1 LDDSVDSDEL
11 RRNFEQHGV
20 IASAKVM
27 MDDSGRSKGFGFVCF
42 EKPDDAT
49 KAVVEMNNRMLNGK
63 PLYVALAQRKED
75 RKAQLAS
82 QYMQRMATM
91 RMQGATGMPVY
102 AQPNAAGF
110 YVQGGVPQRGQY
122 VSNAMPTQM
131 RGNMQRW
138 NGGLGNAGYGGMPGY
153 VVQQGQFGHRGG
165 APRQQGGRPQQYQ
178 TGVRP
183 QQNRP
188 IGGPVVGGQQQNR
201 QQPIQQQGKPIQQG
215 QAYYQQ
221 ITQGRQHMQGA
232 PVQQEDLASKLSAAS
247 PQEQKQILGE
257 QLYPRIS
264 EIAKPDQ
271 VGKITG
277 MMLEMEN
284 SELIVLLE
292 NPELLQSRVHEA
304 SSVLQQSSKPAPVNS

>member
-1 LDDSVDSDEL
+1 
-11 RRNFEQHGV
+11 
-20 IASAKVM
+20 
-27 MDDSGRSKGFGFVCF
+27 
-42 EKPDDAT
+42 
-49 KAVVEMNNRMLNGK
+49 
-63 PLYVALAQRKED
+63 
-75 RKAQLAS
+75 
-82 QYMQRMATM
+82 MQRMATM
-91 RMQGATGMPVY
+91 RMQSASGMPVY
-102 AQPNAAGF
+102 AQPNAGF

-122 VSNAMPTQM
+122 VSNAIPAQM
-131 RGNMQRW
+131 RGSNMQRW

-165 APRQQGGRPQQYQ
+165 APRQQGIRPQSYQ
-178 TGVRP
+178 TGGRP

-188 IGGPVVGGQQQNR
+188 QIGGPVVGQQQNR
-201 QQPIQQQGKPIQQG
+201 QPMQQQGKPIQQG

-221 ITQGRQHMQGA
+221 ISQGRQNMQGA

-257 QLYPRIS
+257 HLYPRIS
-264 EIAKPDQ
+264 ELAKADQ